1 MRRIGSVL
9 AFALLVFGLGT
20 PPAGARGAVRCSF
33 DPASAVLRVDAHG
46 DALIGIGRSP
56 SGDVDVNGKVC
67 GATVFNTDRIRV
79 VGDAGVQSLTIDLRG
94 GRLGPGKTHEGTRID
109 EIEISFEA
117 GHGEDDVLVI
127 GTPKHADHLVGSVAG
142 ISLNDDNDVDFWGW
156 GIERVALAGLGGP
169 DFLRVNGHHGT
180 AVAGGGTG
188 NDVVVGYLFAERL
201 FGGPG
206 NDRMVGGAGK
216 DFIDAGSGQDAV
228 RAGDGND
235 HIRVGDGEIE
245 RNILCGAGIDTVG
258 SWDVGD
264 DGVATACEN
273 WAT

>member
-1 MRRIGSVL
+1 MRRIGWVGAL
-9 AFALLVFGLGT
+9 ALLTFGLVT
-20 PPAGARGAVRCSF
+20 PPAGARAAVRCSF
-33 DPASAVLRVDAHG
+33 DPASAVLRVDARG
-46 DALIGIGRSP
+46 DALIGIGRGAN
-56 SGDVDVNGKVC
+56 GDIDVNGNPC

-79 VGDAGVQSLTIDLRG
+79 VGDAGAQSLSICLRC

-117 GHGEDDVLVI
+117 GHGDDHVQVI
-127 GTPKHADHLVGSVAG
+127 GTEHADHLVGSVAG
-142 ISLNDDNDVDFWGW
+142 VSLNDDNDVDFWGW
-156 GIERVALAGLGGP
+156 GIERVLLAGLGGP
-169 DFLRVNGHHGT
+169 DLLRVNGYHGT

-201 FGGPG
+201 WGGPG
-206 NDRMVGGAGK
+206 SDRMVGGNGK